1 MLREEA
7 GYSLAQPA
15 AIALTGGTGA
25 LGVHV
30 IQHLLASTAIPIRL
44 LVHRTPLPRRLEHP
58 RIAAVHG
65 SLLDLDSL
73 RAWAVPGAAIIHL
86 AWSSSMSAD
95 DHDRSVTHLAEAAV
109 QARVTRFVHCSTA
122 VVAGRTRE
130 RVVSENTACKPA
142 NAYERGKYALELA
155 LESAAAG
162 RFPLAIV
169 RPTAI
174 FGPGLQN
181 VVALIESLR
190 KGRGAVNY
198 VRSALFG
205 HRHLHLVPVETVAE
219 ALTFLALGRDTEN
232 AKKRC
237 VRYIVSTDDEPGGRF
252 NEVESRLRRE
262 LKLKSAPLIV
272 PVPSWILRCAL
283 TLSGRSDT
291 DPYRIY
297 DASRLQ
303 AAGFRPTVSLVS
315 ALDAYAAWYRA
326 QSSATGAP

>member
-1 MLREEA
+1 M
-7 GYSLAQPA
+7 
-15 AIALTGGTGA
+15 
-25 LGVHV
+25 
-30 IQHLLASTAIPIRL
+30 
-44 LVHRTPLPRRLEHP
+44 
-58 RIAAVHG
+58 
-65 SLLDLDSL
+65 
-73 RAWAVPGAAIIHL
+73 
-86 AWSSSMSAD
+86 
-95 DHDRSVTHLAEAAV
+95 
-109 QARVTRFVHCSTA
+109 
-122 VVAGRTRE
+122 
-130 RVVSENTACKPA
+130 
-142 NAYERGKYALELA
+142 
-155 LESAAAG
+155 
-162 RFPLAIV
+162 
-169 RPTAI
+169 
-174 FGPGLQN
+174 
-181 VVALIESLR
+181 
-190 KGRGAVNY
+190 
-198 VRSALFG
+198 RSALFG